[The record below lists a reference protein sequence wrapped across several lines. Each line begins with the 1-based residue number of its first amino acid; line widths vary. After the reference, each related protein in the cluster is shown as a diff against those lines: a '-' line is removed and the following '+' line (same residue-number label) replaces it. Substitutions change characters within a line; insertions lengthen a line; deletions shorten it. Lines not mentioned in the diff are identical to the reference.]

1 VRVIDGVKANEG
13 KRLAEL
19 TKEEAKAFA
28 RKQGNTPLPWHI
40 TPELRLSTSSWTSMQ
55 RADTEYSPT
64 TLIYVYADDY
74 ERVMGTSAV
83 EVFGTQPHRGCVVGL
98 VSGATF
104 KRIWKEGMR
113 WQSAAGPGLPPDLS
127 KDLNTHV
134 PVFDSGYYWVPTA
147 ELYIAGVTVAGPI
160 TDNVTPSPILISPQQ
175 AATIFNDGLG
185 KLFSE
190 YNSRVKTWVN
200 SKQEEIDQLKGQP
213 NQIEK
218 AVKTVVAAMD
228 MVRFVIVV
236 ARRGHAILQD
246 SVELDLYDVPQKNSK
261 NFSVRRD

>member
-1 VRVIDGVKANEG
+1 
-13 KRLAEL
+13 
-19 TKEEAKAFA
+19 
-28 RKQGNTPLPWHI
+28 
-40 TPELRLSTSSWTSMQ
+40 MQ
-55 RADTEYSPT
+55 YSPT
-64 TLIYVYADDY
+64 TNVYVYADDY
-74 ERVMGTSAV
+74 ERVMGTPAV
-83 EVFGTQPHRGCVVGL
+83 EVLGTQPHRGCVVGL
-98 VSGATF
+98 VSSATLN
-104 KRIWKEGMR
+104 RIWKTGMR
-113 WQSAAGPGLPPDLS
+113 WQYAVGTTRNTPDLS
-127 KDLNTHV
+127 KDLNTHT
-134 PVFDSGYYWVPTA
+134 PMFNSEYYWVPTA
-147 ELYIAGVTVAGPI
+147 ELYAAGVTVAGPM
-160 TDNVTPSPILISPQQ
+160 DNVTPSPILISPQQ